1 VDVGGGLSIDYEGT
15 HSQHYFSM
23 NYSVDEYAERIVAA
37 LKKASDE
44 YQLPQPHIITES
56 GRAMTAH
63 HALLIVN
70 VIDVDELK
78 VELNH
83 FRDEIDDSGSDSED
97 RSILQSLNEIL
108 TQCRESPEKLIDKF
122 HKAAQLINQLQKR
135 FTHGQCSIQ
144 QKAAAEQLYYAICQH
159 IQSQLNPSLPSH
171 REIYD
176 LINEKLADKYFCNFS
191 LFQSIPDTW
200 AIQQIFPIMP
210 LHRLDQQPQ
219 RRATIHD
226 ITCDSDGCVKQYVG
240 IEGVESSVALHQF
253 SNAEPYYLGIFLV
266 GAYQEILGD
275 MHNLFGDT
283 NSINIR
289 LSNDGYQLSHSQNG
303 DSVDYVLRHIHFD
316 PDKLLASYRIKLEQ
330 ADINEAEYTD
340 YYTQIKAGL
349 TGYTYLED

>member
-1 VDVGGGLSIDYEGT
+1 
-15 HSQHYFSM
+15 
-23 NYSVDEYAERIVAA
+23 
-37 LKKASDE
+37 
-44 YQLPQPHIITES
+44 
-56 GRAMTAH
+56 MTAH
-63 HALLIVN
+63 HAMLIVN

-78 VELNH
+78 VEPGQAY
-83 FRDEIDDSGSDSED
+83 DASGDTVHDTED
-97 RSILQSLNEIL
+97 RSTLDSLSVILA
-108 TQCRESPEKLIDKF
+108 QCRDSSEKLIDKY
-122 HKAAQLINQLQKR
+122 HKAAQLISQLQQR
-135 FTHGQCSIQ
+135 FTRGESSIQ
-144 QKAAAEQLYYAICQH
+144 QKAAAEHLYYAICQQ
-159 IQSQLNPSLPSH
+159 IQAQLTPTLTSH
-171 REIYD
+171 RDIYD
-176 LINEKLADKYFCNFS
+176 QINEKLADKYFCNFS

-210 LHRLDQQPQ
+210 LHRLNEQPQ

-240 IEGVESSVALHQF
+240 IEGVESSVALHQYRK
-253 SNAEPYYLGIFLV
+253 AEPYYLGIFLV

-289 LSNDGYQLSHSQNG
+289 LSEEGYQLSQSQNG

-316 PDKLLASYRIKLEQ
+316 PDKLLANYRIKLEQ
-330 ADINEAEYTD
+330 ADISEAEYSD